1 MSLNR
6 RGFFQAFEVFLYCA
20 LVGLIFWKG
29 NEIFGEVKSYF
40 GPVLVL
46 LLFSTSVLVCATIV
60 LYKPYKLFIADK
72 KKEALDT
79 VISTA
84 IWLFG
89 FLLVFFGAVLV
100 F

>member
-1 MSLNR
+1 MLFNR
-6 RGFFQAFEVFLYCA
+6 RGFLQALEVFLYCA

-29 NEIFGEVKSYF
+29 NEIFGKVNSYF
-40 GPVLVL
+40 APVLVL
-46 LLFSTSVLVCATIV
+46 LLFSTSALICAAIV

-79 VISTA
+79 VISTT

-89 FLLVFFGAVLV
+89 FLLVFFGAMLI